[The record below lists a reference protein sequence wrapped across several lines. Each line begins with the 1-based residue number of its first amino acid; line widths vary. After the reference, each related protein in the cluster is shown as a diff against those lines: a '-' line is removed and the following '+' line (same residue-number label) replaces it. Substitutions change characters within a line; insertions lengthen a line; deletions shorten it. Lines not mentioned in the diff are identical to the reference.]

1 MIFYRKGVR
10 STSKKGEE
18 VLYDIESK
26 INFSGLSQHLFLCYS
41 RLRLTYFLYLISSI
55 VFPGLQGGPHN
66 HTIAALATALKQ
78 ACTPE
83 YKAYQQQVLKNSSK
97 FAEALLKKKYSLVGG
112 GTENHLVL
120 VDLKKSRG
128 LDGARVERVL
138 ELANIAANKVMI

>member
-1 MIFYRKGVR
+1 M
-10 STSKKGEE
+10 
-18 VLYDIESK
+18 
-26 INFSGLSQHLFLCYS
+26 
-41 RLRLTYFLYLISSI
+41 
-55 VFPGLQGGPHN
+55 FPGLQGGPHN

-83 YKAYQQQVLKNSSK
+83 YKAYQLQVLKNSSK

-138 ELANIAANKVMI
+138 ELANIAANKVTTQTTNLCRDTIMEYLDVV